1 VRESK
6 QGSAKRAENV
16 DRMNVRRFALLFALA
31 CALLPALS
39 LPVAAAPTT
48 ALSNALSSVRDLSD
62 SAFDAVVQWAR
73 AGATRPVVAITP
85 ADRAESNVLNL
96 GYADR
101 QAVLEWLR
109 GNGRSALYA
118 RGASDGDIGSRR
130 PRAVGPAPTASPNPY
145 RLLLFGSPAIGDTA
159 QGNVAVFGGWAAVR
173 EDARGA
179 HACISFRN
187 TGARTA
193 TRILFEFP
201 ISDKAGAELGKM
213 ELDRRGTFSPG
224 VNIHGW
230 ESMSAWQQGTNRSY
244 DENCTALNLQ
254 VAAIPLR
261 SARVATYRILRVE
274 YADGTA
280 WTPAATH

>member
-1 VRESK
+1 
-6 QGSAKRAENV
+6 
-16 DRMNVRRFALLFALA
+16 
-31 CALLPALS
+31 
-39 LPVAAAPTT
+39 
-48 ALSNALSSVRDLSD
+48 
-62 SAFDAVVQWAR
+62 
-73 AGATRPVVAITP
+73 VVAITP